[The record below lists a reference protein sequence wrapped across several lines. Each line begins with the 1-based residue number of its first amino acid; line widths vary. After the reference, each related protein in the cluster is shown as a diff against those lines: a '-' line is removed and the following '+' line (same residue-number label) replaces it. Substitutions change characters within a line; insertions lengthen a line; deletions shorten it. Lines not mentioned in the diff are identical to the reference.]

1 MNTNAL
7 PTPEELVERLRRDGI
22 AVLPNFVPPPMLTAM
37 QRAFAVL
44 LKRLRWNDFDGYE
57 KTEPYRHMVQNVLT
71 LEQGFVDL
79 PLHPLIKQV
88 LRDYLGPEFALC
100 EAKGWLSLPTEADF
114 HGWHGDSWYDQQ
126 RIHWVPREVKLAVY
140 LTDVRSGAFAYI
152 KGSHGRAPRVVPDA
166 EVARMTDAEIVTVTG
181 PAGTAFLFDTSGIHR
196 QSSPI
201 REPRQAVFYCFHDPA
216 IPLQAEDIAYYRY
229 HPLILN
235 AAFLGNL
242 DEEDRRILGFG
253 NKTNY
258 IPCYERQPK
267 HTMFQAAMSAAFE
280 VKLRGDFLAA
290 RIAARAR
297 RILTQ
302 LRPTPAAAPSEER

>member
-1 MNTNAL
+1 MA
-7 PTPEELVERLRRDGI
+7 TPQSTS
-22 AVLPNFVPPPMLTAM
+22 VL
-37 QRAFAVL
+37 
-44 LKRLRWNDFDGYE
+44 
-57 KTEPYRHMVQNVLT
+57 
-71 LEQGFVDL
+71 
-79 PLHPLIKQV
+79 
-88 LRDYLGPEFALC
+88 
-100 EAKGWLSLPTEADF
+100 
-114 HGWHGDSWYDQQ
+114 
-126 RIHWVPREVKLAVY
+126 
-140 LTDVRSGAFAYI
+140 
-152 KGSHGRAPRVVPDA
+152 
-166 EVARMTDAEIVTVTG
+166 VTVTG